1 MEIFDY
7 EQSGAELS
15 RSSLKTGTF
24 DQRKEFSKVKVA
36 TFDLDL
42 MSEDKVKAIQGL
54 IDKGRSNEDEEP
66 IKTATNR
73 RRKRIRIKGVNFD
86 SEDDLDDLDESRETS
101 KRPKKVEKTVEQS
114 KKKKIQKKILNI

>member
-1 MEIFDY
+1 MLEI
-7 EQSGAELS
+7 ESGS
-15 RSSLKTGTF
+15 F